1 MKRDEMT
8 GRPPEAEGT
17 ANFRVRRVEDAESR
31 LRRLKE
37 VLERLRKG
45 ELDSEL
51 AAVETALAL
60 LDGDSPDV

>member
-8 GRPPEAEGT
+8 GASPEPEGT
-17 ANFRVRRVEDAESR
+17 GNFRVTRVQDAESR
-31 LRRLKE
+31 LRRLTE

-60 LDGDSPDV
+60 LDGDSPEV

>member
-1 MKRDEMT
+1 MA
-8 GRPPEAEGT
+8 GPPPEPEAA
-17 ANFRVRRVEDAESR
+17 ANFRVTRVEDAESR
-31 LRRLKE
+31 LQRLKE

>member
-1 MKRDEMT
+1 MT
-8 GRPPEAEGT
+8 GRTPEPEAT
-17 ANFRVRRVEDAESR
+17 ANLPVTRFEDAESR
-31 LRRLKE
+31 LRRLRE

-60 LDGDSPDV
+60 LDGDSPDVQ